1 MNRRERDDLLKF
13 LEPLLRT
20 RAVDKDIAAET
31 LILEHCARQ
40 PDALYLLVQ
49 RAMALHSALAAAQA
63 RIAELQARDA
73 ADGDGPLAQAAPS
86 PAGAWGRGLRGQVAT
101 LGAGAVRRSGVGS
114 VVGTAVGVAAGVVAG
129 GLLLDAID
137 GPGGDG
143 LSAGLGDTLGDT
155 LGDIFGAGV

>member
-1 MNRRERDDLLKF
+1 MNQQERDELLRF
-13 LEPLLRT
+13 LQPLLRS
-20 RAVDKDIAAET
+20 RAADKDFVAET
-31 LILEHCARQ
+31 LILEQCARQ

-49 RAMALHSALAAAQA
+49 RAMALHSALAAAQS

-101 LGAGAVRRSGVGS
+101 LGAGAVRRSGMGSVVGS

-137 GPGGDG
+137 GPDGDG
-143 LSAGLGDTLGDT
+143 LSAGLGDTLGD
-155 LGDIFGAGV
+155 IFGAGV